1 MARLVLITLGSF
13 GCRLIFLLNL
23 RQFPPQADLLPF
35 LVLDGVA
42 EVGAPWL
49 VSSFGSNSKAAQV
62 CISELGLF
70 AGWGFSVAM
79 RAPSLRGAVVVELV
93 IDFVVFERGTERS
106 RDGAG
111 DTEAF
116 VAVVQDVQECEG
128 SVLVDLW

>member
-1 MARLVLITLGSF
+1 M
-13 GCRLIFLLNL
+13 
-23 RQFPPQADLLPF
+23 
-35 LVLDGVA
+35 DGIA
-42 EVGAPWL
+42 EIGTPWL
-49 VSSFGSNSKAAQV
+49 VPGFASDAQAAQV
-62 CISELGLF
+62 CISELGLL
-70 AGWGFSVAM
+70 AGWGFSVAV

-128 SVLVDLW
+128 RVLVDLG